1 MKTIITDGASAVA
14 RVAYKLS
21 QVVPIY
27 PITPSSPMAEFCS
40 GQNAKGEK
48 NIFGQNVKIV
58 EMQSE
63 AGVAGAMHGASLSR
77 ALTCSFTSSQ
87 GLLLMIPNMFK
98 MAGECLPAVL
108 HVATRAVA
116 SHALSIFCDH
126 SDIMATRMTGFIMLA
141 SNSVQ
146 EAHYMALASHLIALK
161 CRLPVLHFFDG
172 FRTSHQLQKITVF
185 EDSEILPLFENLAR
199 DYINSYE
206 DKQFGTAQNP
216 DVFFQN
222 RERNEGN
229 YLSIESALNEV
240 FGQIFTLTGKKF
252 SAFEYVGAENAER
265 VVVSMASSCQTIE
278 EYIRQNPNEKIGL
291 IKVRLYRPF
300 LQNAFLSAM
309 PKSVKC
315 VTVLDRTK
323 ENGANAP
330 LYLDVCSTLMGKN
343 ITLIGGRYGLGGKEF
358 LPQHIHSIF
367 ENMKSATPKNNF
379 TVGIDDDLFGSALP
393 MKQYKQGL
401 NHFGIKIYGLGSDG
415 SVSASKATIKIL
427 GENCNKNVQGY
438 FEYDSK
444 KSGSLTTSHIR
455 ICNHEI
461 LSEYLLENVNL
472 VSINNFSF
480 VGKYDCL
487 KGLKTGGT
495 VVLNTIFS
503 ANELNKVLP
512 REFVNILKEKNA
524 NFFVID
530 GQKIARECELGSKI
544 NIIMQ
549 TALFKCGGLLKE
561 KEIKENIEK
570 YIRSA
575 FAVKGEDVVAKNIK
589 AMEIALGEILKVDV
603 DNLVGVEVM
612 PKEKIENNFYNDV
625 ICPISKLEGDKIPL
639 SRFSI
644 DGSAPLGT
652 TEFEKRSIASRLP
665 EWIKENCIQ
674 CGKCVLACPHSAL
687 SALLTEDAVDG
698 SFANAFGL
706 PNKKYKILL
715 SPEDCTGCGVCANT
729 CPAIK
734 KALSMKGAEKILS
747 QKIDEY
753 RNGLRVCKC
762 EQVLFSDSTAK
773 GIQFKESL
781 FKFPGAC
788 AGCGETAYL
797 KLLSMINGSNM
808 MIANATGCSSI
819 YAGTYGSC
827 PYGKDENGGIFWAN
841 SLFEDN
847 AEFGLGIKLGNAYT
861 KNKDKNVWIIG
872 GDGWANDIG
881 FGGLDHILASG
892 ENVNILVLDNQSY
905 SNTGGQASKAT
916 PVGASIKFAEGG
928 KENFKKNL
936 AQIALCYDNVYVAQ
950 IAIGASMEQSIK
962 AFKEAQLHT
971 GVSIVIAYCPCINQ
985 GFELS
990 DMIGDT
996 ANAVKCGFWP
1006 IFRYVPCENK
1016 LYLDSDIEE
1025 SKFFDYIKN
1034 QRRFAVTLRAGKNH
1048 LIEKQKEQAMRDYQ
1062 FLKDKSEK

>member
-1 MKTIITDGASAVA
+1 MKTVITDGASAVA

-40 GQNAKGEK
+40 GLNAKGEK
-48 NIFGQNVKIV
+48 NILGQKVKMI

-87 GLLLMIPNMFK
+87 GLLLMIPNMYK
-98 MAGECLPAVL
+98 MAGECLPVVL

-146 EAHYMALASHLIALK
+146 EAHYMALASHLLSLK
-161 CRLPVLHFFDG
+161 CKLPVLHFFDG
-172 FRTSHQLQKITVF
+172 FRTSHQIQKIDVF
-185 EDSEILPLFENLAR
+185 EDEEIKPLFEKLAK

-222 RERNEGN
+222 RERNEKN
-229 YLSIESALNEV
+229 YIAVEGCLNEI
-240 FGQIFTLTGKKF
+240 FGQIHSLTGKKF
-252 SAFEYVGAENAER
+252 SAFEYVGAKDAEQ

-278 EYIRQNPNEKIGL
+278 EYIKSNPNEKIGL
-291 IKVRLYRPF
+291 VKVRLYRPF
-300 LQNAFLSAM
+300 LQNAFLSAL
-309 PKSVKC
+309 PKSVKK

-330 LYLDVCSTLMGKN
+330 LFLDVCSALMGKN
-343 ITLIGGRYGLGGKEF
+343 IALLCGRYGLGGKEF
-358 LPQHIHSIF
+358 LPEHVHSIF
-367 ENMKSATPKNNF
+367 ENMKLQSPKNNF
-379 TVGIDDDLFGSALP
+379 TVGIDDDVFGNSLQILP
-393 MKQYKQGL
+393 YKHHS
-401 NHFGIKIYGLGSDG
+401 NDFAIKVFGLGSDG

-427 GENCNKNVQGY
+427 GENYNKNVQGY

-455 ICNHEI
+455 ICENEI
-461 LSEYLLENVNL
+461 LSEYLLESVDL
-472 VSINNFSF
+472 ISINNFSF
-480 VGKYDCL
+480 VGKYHCL
-487 KGLKTGGT
+487 KGIKNGGT

-503 ANELNKVLP
+503 ADELNKVLP
-512 REFVNILKEKNA
+512 CEFVKTLKEKNCKL
-524 NFFVID
+524 FIID
-530 GQKIARECELGSKI
+530 GQKIARDCGLGSKI

-549 TALFKCGGLLKE
+549 TALFKCGGLLDE
-561 KEIKENIEK
+561 IEIKKNVEK
-570 YIRSA
+570 YIRHN
-575 FAVKGEDVVAKNIK
+575 FAVKGDDVVAKNIK
-589 AMEIALGEILKVDV
+589 AMEIALGEISQVEI
-603 DNLVGVEVM
+603 DNLQGVEVQ
-612 PKEKIENNFYNDV
+612 PKAKIDNDFYND
-625 ICPISKLEGDKIPL
+625 IISPISKLEGDKIPL
-639 SRFSI
+639 SKFSV

-652 TEFEKRSIASRLP
+652 TEFEKRAIASRLP

-687 SALLTEDAVDG
+687 SALMTEDKVDDT
-698 SFANAFGL
+698 FVKALGL
-706 PNKKYKILL
+706 PDKMFKILL

-734 KALSMKGAEKILS
+734 KALSMKGAEEILS
-747 QKIDEY
+747 QKIEEY
-753 RNGLRVCKC
+753 LKGLSVCKS
-762 EQVLFSDSTAK
+762 EQKLFSENTAK
-773 GIQFKESL
+773 GLQFKESL

-788 AGCGETAYL
+788 AGCGQTPYL

-819 YAGTYGSC
+819 YAGTFGSC
-827 PYGKDENGGIFWAN
+827 PYGSDENGGIFWAN

-847 AEFGLGIKLGNAYT
+847 AEFGLGLKLGNAFT
-861 KNKDKNVWIIG
+861 KNKGKNVWIIG

-916 PVGASIKFAEGG
+916 PTGASVKFAEGG

-962 AFKEAQLHT
+962 AFKEAQMHN

-990 DMIGDT
+990 DMISDT

-1006 IFRYVPCENK
+1006 IFRFVPDENK
-1016 LYLDSDIEE
+1016 LYLDSDIDEK
-1025 SKFFDYIKN
+1025 KFFDYIKR
-1034 QRRFAVTLRAGKNH
+1034 QRRFAITLRAGKNH
-1048 LIEKQKEQAMRDYQ
+1048 LIEKQKLQAVRDYQ
-1062 FLKDKSEK
+1062 FLKDLSEK